1 MEKKELE
8 LNKKILDYLIAIGIS
23 PKLTGFEY
31 LRLAIKLVIKDKSYL
46 SNITKKLYPEISTI
60 MFASPA
66 SIERSIRHSVEVACN
81 TKGLLGLNE
90 LFGCVIYKGDR
101 KPTNSEIIA
110 LIAEKIEMDMRKE
123 AL

>member
-8 LNKKILDYLIAIGIS
+8 KKKKILDYLIAIGIS